1 MNRFDIEFW
10 NGSLKTAILI
20 GKEIDRL
27 MDRCTDK
34 QIEGLKLAR
43 KKVEEIKKEI
53 EDLNSNS
60 VKDALQSVV

>member
-10 NGSLKTAILI
+10 NGSLKTAILV
-20 GKEIDRL
+20 GKEMDRL
-27 MDRCTDK
+27 MNNCTDR

-43 KKVEEIKKEI
+43 KKIEEIKKEI

-60 VKDALQSVV
+60 VKDALQSVI